1 MDTKPYDFTQHFE
14 NKTESELQALKEP
27 PGLPTLHLFRWR
39 KERDAAVAA
48 LRRARVARE
57 TAEKAALAAKW
68 QVLSDLVDGD
78 DALAEEQR
86 DVLVEEEPVQ
96 MPSAASRADETVRA
110 LAAAIAEPFVQK
122 QPVELLPP
130 QPGLVIPEGNVADL
144 LERQVG
150 ICAALIG
157 NIADYVA
164 RNDTSTEVCFPFM
177 DRISSMLTSSA
188 TAARVVGQLRGIATE
203 TKQTFIK
210 KGEREGG
217 VLQT

>member
-1 MDTKPYDFTQHFE
+1 MALKPYDFAQHFE
-14 NKTESELQALKEP
+14 NRTESELQALKEP

-48 LRRARVARE
+48 LRDAREARE
-57 TAEKAALAAKW
+57 TAEKAARAAKW
-68 QVLSDLVDGD
+68 KVFSDLADDD

-86 DVLVEEEPVQ
+86 DALMEEEPLQ
-96 MPSAASRADETVRA
+96 MPSAAADESVRV
-110 LAAAIAEPFVQK
+110 LAAAVAESFAEK
-122 QPVELLPP
+122 KPVEVLPP
-130 QPGLVIPEGNVADL
+130 QPVLVVPEGNVADL

-157 NIADYVA
+157 NIADYIA

-177 DRISSMLTSSA
+177 DRISAMLTSSA

-210 KGEREGG
+210 KNEGEREGG